1 MKRSDIEELHF
12 ITPIENLAS
21 ILEYGIVC
29 HNRAKE
35 LPHQSVAMNEIQ
47 ERRRD
52 KRIPGAGALHDYANL
67 YFDAHN
73 PMLSRLRG
81 SNDRLAVL
89 RVDPVV
95 LDKPDVVI
103 CDRNASADWAR
114 FFTVENGLEA
124 IDSGIVFARYWTH
137 QNQYEEWERKS
148 KKCAEVLVPGRV
160 EPGHILGAYVANQLA
175 LAAVNSLGI
184 GLQVA
189 INAAM
194 FFEVPT

>member
-1 MKRSDIEELHF
+1 MKRSDISELHF

-21 ILEYGIVC
+21 ILEYGILC
-29 HNRAKE
+29 HNRAKK
-35 LPHQSVAMNEIQ
+35 LHHKSVAMNEIQ

-52 KRIPGAGALHDYANL
+52 KRIPGAGVLHDYANL

-103 CDRNASADWAR
+103 CDCNASADWAR
-114 FFTVENGLEA
+114 FFTVGKGLEA
-124 IDSGIVFARYWTH
+124 IDSEIVFARYWTH
-137 QNQYEEWERKS
+137 QDQYEEWEHKS
-148 KKCAEVLVPGRV
+148 KKCAEVLVPVGVDPRY
-160 EPGHILGAYVANQLA
+160 ILGAYVANSVA
-175 LAAVNSLGI
+175 LGTVNSLGI
-184 GLQVA
+184 GLQVRV
-189 INAAM
+189 NAAM
-194 FFEVPT
+194 FF